1 MYVIGIDISK
11 YKHDCIVINE
21 AGEVKRAVFSFNN
34 DWNGFNHFLSIIH
47 SLDPTQEKRIGF
59 EATGHYQDNLKVFLE
74 QSHLPYMELNALLV
88 HKFRT
93 AQTLRGVKTDKTD
106 AELIARYL
114 SQVDFIPYPLKA
126 YHVHALR
133 SLTKRHFDLVGER
146 TKYLIRITNFL
157 DRTFPEFKPFF
168 KGNLKS
174 KTALFILDKYSL
186 PEKIATIPNASY
198 ERLRSISRGRF
209 KTTNFFELKEVAKNT
224 VGFSS
229 ESDVFEIKSLLRFY
243 HVIDDE
249 ISLFEDEIARH
260 LSKINTKI
268 SSIPGIGLVSAATIV
283 AAINDINRFESPD
296 KLLAYAGL
304 DPRLYQSGTSSYKG
318 RMNKKGSVSLRRVLM
333 NTASSSLM
341 LNSVLSEYYRKKK
354 LDEGKPHRV
363 ALSHL
368 ARKLVRIIYKL
379 ETEQIDFD
387 PSFLR

>member
-11 YKHDCIVINE
+11 YKHDCIVLNE
-21 AGEVKRAVFSFNN
+21 AGVVKRAVFSFNN
-34 DWNGFNHFLSIIH
+34 DRNGFNHFLSVIH
-47 SLDPTQEKRIGF
+47 ALDPTQEKRIGF

-74 QSHLPYMELNALLV
+74 QSNLPYMELNALLV
-88 HKFRT
+88 HKFRKS
-93 AQTLRGVKTDKTD
+93 QTLRDSKTDKTD

-114 SQVDFIPYPLKA
+114 IQLGFIPHPPKA

-133 SLTKRHFDLVGER
+133 SLTKRHFDLIGER

-174 KTALFILDKYSL
+174 KSTLFILDKYSL
-186 PEKIATIPNASY
+186 PEKIATIPSSSY
-198 ERLRSISRGRF
+198 EKIHKISRGHF
-209 KTTNFFELKEVAKNT
+209 SVAQFYKLKELAKNT

-243 HVIDDE
+243 HALDEE
-249 ISLFEDEIARH
+249 ISLFEGEIARH

-268 SSIPGIGLVSAATIV
+268 PSIPGIGLVSSATIV

-304 DPRLYQSGTSSYKG
+304 EPRLYQSGTSSYKG

-333 NTASSSLM
+333 NAATASLM
-341 LNSVLSEYYRKKK
+341 YNSVYYEYYLKKK
-354 LDEGKPHRV
+354 DEGKPHRV

-387 PSFLR
+387 PSLVR